1 MAKWNTAGAGVV
13 GGIDKA
19 GGRVHPVTGGAFNGV
34 GIQGNPG
41 KVGGCCPGA
50 PRHSAAVSNT
60 MDGAALAC

>member
-34 GIQGNPG
+34 AFRAIPARWVVVAQARPG
-41 KVGGCCPGA
+41 TRPQFLTQWMG
-50 PRHSAAVSNT
+50 R
-60 MDGAALAC
+60 L